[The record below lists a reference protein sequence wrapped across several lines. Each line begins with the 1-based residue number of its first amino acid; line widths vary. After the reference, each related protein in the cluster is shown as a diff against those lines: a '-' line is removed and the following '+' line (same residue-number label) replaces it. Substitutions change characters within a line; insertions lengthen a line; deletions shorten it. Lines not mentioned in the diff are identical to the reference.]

1 MAFAAAIIPYLAAA
15 GAAYQGISASV
26 SSRYNSDVMAQQQKT
41 SVDQANAQ
49 EGMVR
54 RAGREALGRQS
65 AAFGAAGV
73 GYGGSS
79 EGALDQSAINQEL
92 DALNTRYKG
101 VITGWG
107 YGVQSQIYGQQ
118 SQQEGVATPLLA
130 GAALLK
136 NMPSYSS
143 SPSALAVQSGQA
155 TPGGS
160 SMLGGG
166 GP

>member
-1 MAFAAAIIPYLAAA
+1 MAFVAALAPYLAAA
-15 GAAYQGISASV
+15 SAAGAVYSAGKQSQAAD
-26 SSRYNSDVMAQQQKT
+26 YNAK
-41 SVDQANAQ
+41 VDQNTANTAINQANAQ

-54 RAGREALGRQS
+54 RQGREAIGRQS

-79 EGALDQSAINQEL
+79 ENALDQSAVNSEL

-101 VITGWG
+101 ATTAYGYNVNAGIQRGDSQQ
-107 YGVQSQIYGQQ
+107 YGVM
-118 SQQEGVATPLLA
+118 A

-136 NMPSYSS
+136 GLGSNYSYAPAQPST
-143 SPSALAVQSGQA
+143 AQA
-155 TPGGS
+155 GVVNT
-160 SMLGGG
+160 